1 MTEHNN
7 VSQNQIDGLL
17 DVMARLRDPDTGCKW
32 DIEQT
37 YATIAPYTIEE
48 AYEVAD
54 AIDRGDMNDL
64 KEELGDLLLQ
74 VVFHA
79 QMAKEDGTFTFDDV
93 VTTVTDKMIS
103 RHPHVFGDVNAKD
116 ADHVTEIWEQQK
128 EAEKARKDGN
138 APSSVLDDVT
148 MGLPAIK
155 RAQKLQKK
163 AAKTGFE
170 WDHPAHVLDK
180 FEEEI
185 AEMREAIESGNQ
197 DEIIDELG
205 DLFFVL
211 TNFGRMLGADCEE
224 SLRHANNK
232 FTRRFTGMERDS
244 IAQDIDFVAL
254 SLEEKEKL
262 WQLQKQKERRDKK
275 RTG

>member
-1 MTEHNN
+1 M
-7 VSQNQIDGLL
+7 
-17 DVMARLRDPDTGCKW
+17 
-32 DIEQT
+32 
-37 YATIAPYTIEE
+37 
-48 AYEVAD
+48 
-54 AIDRGDMNDL
+54 
-64 KEELGDLLLQ
+64 LQ
-74 VVFHA
+74 VVFHSRIA
-79 QMAKEDGTFTFDDV
+79 EEEGSFALEDVAKSIA
-93 VTTVTDKMIS
+93 DKMVV

-116 ADHVTEIWEQQK
+116 ADHVTEIWEKQK
-128 EAEKARKDGN
+128 EAEKARRDGD
-138 APSSVLDDVT
+138 APSPSSVLDDVT

-224 SLRHANNK
+224 SLRHASNK

-244 IAQDIDFVAL
+244 IAQNIDFTAL